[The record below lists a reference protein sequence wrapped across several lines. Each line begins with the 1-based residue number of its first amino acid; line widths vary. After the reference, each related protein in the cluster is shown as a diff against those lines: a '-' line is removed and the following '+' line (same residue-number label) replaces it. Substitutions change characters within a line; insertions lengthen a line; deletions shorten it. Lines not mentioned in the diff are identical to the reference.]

1 MKNLIISIICLL
13 ILIVPWCIYDMY
25 AGSYIDECN
34 ALIENEILPAI
45 LIEDW
50 DVSQQRYNIIVD
62 KWQKFE
68 SISEYF
74 LDTAAVNEADEM
86 IHRTKYHIMTKDV
99 SNAASDVSELKHM
112 LTYLHENEML
122 STGNVF

>member
-1 MKNLIISIICLL
+1 
-13 ILIVPWCIYDMY
+13 MY

-34 ALIENEILPAI
+34 TLIENEILPAI